1 MFISQPLLFCSGLLL
16 SFQAAPGQTDS
27 AAPRPE
33 KSHLASGAAPIASP
47 AQPKIT
53 FNSVHVEGPYIALT
67 FDDGPHPTLTPKL
80 LDLLAAHHMKATF
93 FVIGQNA
100 VDHPDILRRAMREGH
115 EIANH
120 SWSHPNFAKMSDEA

>member
-1 MFISQPLLFCSGLLL
+1 MFVRRLFVYFALGLLFS
-16 SFQAAPGQTDS
+16 QVAPGQSATPVPS
-27 AAPRPE
+27 VPHASTAVAAPT
-33 KSHLASGAAPIASP
+33 P
-47 AQPKIT
+47 AQPQIT

-100 VDHPDILRRAMREGH
+100 ADHPDILRRAMREGH
-115 EIANH
+115 EVQVG
-120 SWSHPNFAKMSDEA
+120 PK